1 MTYVADS
8 ERYEALTYSRA
19 GYSGLLLPPLLMR
32 FHAWL
37 WTELKTA
44 LDTPCLKEFA
54 HPARATT

>member
-44 LDTPCLKEFA
+44 LDTPCLK
-54 HPARATT
+54 